1 MTSLGR
7 WAGRAVGMAVLVVL
21 ALRLGSEPFL
31 HGLTAVGPAAL
42 ASALVVG
49 ALTTLA
55 SAWRWRLVARHLGLG
70 GLTLRAA
77 VAACYRSQLL
87 NAALPGGVL
96 GDVHRAIRHGR
107 RAGTTGLAVRSVAWE
122 RGLGQLVQ
130 VTVTLLALRLWLPA
144 AVAVLL
150 LGAGL
155 VRFRA
160 VALGVVA
167 ASLAALA
174 GYALLFLVAASATG
188 SSPPLPVVLL
198 VLLAAAVPLNVG
210 SWGPREGAAAWAFA
224 SAGLGADQ
232 GLAASVAYGVLALV
246 STLPGLAVLL
256 LTRPA
261 LPAPP
266 TRVAT
271 PEVSRA

>member
-7 WAGRAVGMAVLVVL
+7 WAGRAVGAAVLVVL
-21 ALRLGSEPFL
+21 AVWLGGEPFV
-31 HGLTAVGPAAL
+31 HGLTSVGPAAL
-42 ASALVVG
+42 GAALGVG

-55 SAWRWRLVARHLGLG
+55 SAWRWRLVARHLGVA
-70 GLTLRAA
+70 GLPLRTA

-96 GDVHRAIRHGR
+96 GDVHRAVDHGR
-107 RAGTTGLAVRSVAWE
+107 RAGTTGLVVRSVAWE

-130 VTVTLLALRLWLPA
+130 VTLTLLVLLLWLPA
-144 AVAVLL
+144 VVAVGV
-150 LGAGL
+150 LGAAL

-160 VALGVVA
+160 VAVGVVA
-167 ASLAALA
+167 ASVVALA
-174 GYALLFLVAASATG
+174 GYAVLFLVAASATG
-188 SSPPLPVVLL
+188 SSPPPSVVLL

-210 SWGPREGAAAWAFA
+210 GWGPREGAAAWAYA
-224 SAGLGADQ
+224 TAGLGAAQ

-246 STLPGLAVLL
+246 AALPGVLVLL
-256 LTRPA
+256 SVR
-261 LPAPP
+261 PAPP
-266 TRVAT
+266 ARVVD